1 MNSRTHLLKDFI
13 DVHRLPLEIDEILP
27 LSMPGSR
34 LDSAIRFV
42 TEAQGT
48 TARQRNSN
56 RNGRW
61 H

>member
-1 MNSRTHLLKDFI
+1 MNSRTHRKDFI
-13 DVHRLPLEIDEILP
+13 DVHRPLEIDEILP

-48 TARQRNSN
+48 TARQRNSY